1 MKIPNNLLYSS
12 DHEWVL
18 VEGEEA
24 VIGIT
29 FFAQAE
35 LGDIVYVDIVSP
47 NKALQA
53 RQTFGTI
60 EAVKTVSDLYV
71 PISGEI
77 IQINQQVEDHAE
89 LVNMD
94 PYGEGWMIRLKITQP
109 EELESLLSPEQYEA
123 LTVTD

>member
-1 MKIPNNLLYSS
+1 MQIPDNLLYSS
-12 DHEWVL
+12 DHEWVR
-18 VEGEEA
+18 VEGDEA

-29 FFAQAE
+29 FFAQSE

-47 NKALQA
+47 NKPLRA

-94 PYGEGWMIRLKITQP
+94 PYGEGWMIRVKITQSK
-109 EELESLLSPEQYEA
+109 ELESLLSAAQYQA
-123 LTVTD
+123 LTITD